1 MSYKKYISD
10 GIAHL
15 FGKIFTSVTQDYDVI
30 TFTEEGTGKKY
41 YLMHQ
46 QDCCESVDI
55 EDVVGD
61 LSDLVGNPILV
72 AEESLSHDSEGKDVS
87 EYDSCTWSFY
97 KLATIKG
104 YVDIRF
110 FGTSNGYYSETANLY
125 EDYTQ

>member
-1 MSYKKYISD
+1 VSYKKYISG

-15 FGKIFTSVTQDYDVI
+15 LGKVFSNVVQDSDII
-30 TFTEEGTGKKY
+30 TFTEETGKKY

-46 QDCCESVDI
+46 QDCCECVDI

-61 LSDLVGNPILV
+61 LSDLIGNPILV
-72 AEESLSHDSEGKDVS
+72 AEESRSGEPCGKEVS
-87 EYDSCTWSFY
+87 EYESCTWSFY

-104 YVDIRF
+104 HVDIRF
-110 FGTSNGYYSETANLY
+110 FGTSNGYYSETADLY